1 MSVEIRDAS
10 VLCPFHGVKLIH
22 IPKPIAEDIV
32 VCPDCGTGGTFEQ
45 IVENGREL
53 IVRFIPRRKLQDL
66 LKEAGYSGK

>member
-1 MSVEIRDAS
+1 MCVEISDAS
-10 VLCPFHGVKLIH
+10 VRCPFHGVTLIH

-45 IVENGREL
+45 VVEKGQEP

-66 LKEAGYSGK
+66 LKEAGFSGK